1 MNISYKRQNRAHE
14 VGAKDRGDAGTDSTE
29 SSGIKKKKTGRKGT
43 SKRGKRKRDRKEDRD
58 EGRHK
63 LNRLVWEV

>member
-29 SSGIKKKKTGRKGT
+29 SSGMKKKKKQAEKEIAREEKGRGTERRTEMKGDT
-43 SKRGKRKRDRKEDRD
+43 K
-58 EGRHK
+58 
-63 LNRLVWEV
+63 

>member
-29 SSGIKKKKTGRKGT
+29 SSGIKKKKQAEKELAREEKGRGTERRTEMKGDT
-43 SKRGKRKRDRKEDRD
+43 
-58 EGRHK
+58 
-63 LNRLVWEV
+63 N